1 LFPNGKTTCIFC
13 KGVVP
18 SNQFFEKWIKKMA
31 DTKKTEPNKEFTG
44 VRAILWPIYSFELK
58 KFLPMAFMMMCI
70 LLNYSLL
77 RAVKDALVVTSMGA
91 EAIPTLKLWFVLP
104 SALVFMI
111 VYSKLM
117 NLFSKNKV
125 FYIVLSFFLTYF
137 ALFAFVLY
145 PHNQSLLL
153 DFSGV
158 ESEFWKRLLLP
169 VSGWPFSSFYVMA
182 ELWGSAML
190 SLMFWSFANDVTS
203 IKESKRFYAMF
214 GFIANIALLASG
226 AALKAIKSADL
237 ISLLAV
243 FCCVA
248 IICTYYYLNNCVL
261 TDPRF
266 YNPDEIKKP
275 KKKKE
280 KLSLGESFKYIL
292 GSKYLGF
299 IALLVVCY
307 GISINLVEVMWKGQA
322 RLLYPSKEEFSAFM
336 GGLQIW
342 TGIVT
347 MTSMMIGA
355 NILRRCSWFSSAVLT
370 PVMMVVSG
378 LIFFGFIVFK
388 DELAPTAEFFGTS
401 ALGVVV
407 FVGLWQNVLSKGVK
421 YSLFDPTKEMS
432 YIPLDDELKFK
443 GKAAVDVIGGRAGK
457 SGGAL
462 IQFLLLNVI
471 FVGSSLVELAP
482 TIALIFV
489 VIMALWF
496 IAVKGLNKEFLKLS
510 SSQEK

>member
-1 LFPNGKTTCIFC
+1 
-13 KGVVP
+13 
-18 SNQFFEKWIKKMA
+18 MA
-31 DTKKTEPNKEFTG
+31 STKKTESEAFSG
-44 VRAILWPIYSFELK
+44 LRAMLWPIHSFELK

-104 SALVFMI
+104 SAMAFMI
-111 VYSKLM
+111 IYSKLM
-117 NLFSKNKV
+117 NAFSKNTV
-125 FYIVLSFFLTYF
+125 FYMVVSFFLAYF
-137 ALFAFVLY
+137 ALFALVLY
-145 PHNQSLLL
+145 PHNQALML

-158 ESEFWKRLLLP
+158 ESEFCKRLLLP
-169 VSGWPFSSFYVMA
+169 IGGWPFASFYVMA

-190 SLMFWSFANDVTS
+190 SLMFWGFANDITS

-226 AALKAIKSADL
+226 ATLKTIKSPGA
-237 ISLLAV
+237 ISLLAT
-243 FCCVA
+243 FTCIA
-248 IICTYYYLNNCVL
+248 IVGAYYYLNNCVL

-266 YNPDEIKKP
+266 FNPEEIKKP

-292 GSKYLGF
+292 ASKYLGL
-299 IALLVVCY
+299 IALLIIGY

-322 RLLYPSKEEFSAFM
+322 RMLYPSKEEFSAFM

-342 TGIVT
+342 TGATT
-347 MTSMMIGA
+347 MVAMMIGA
-355 NILRRCSWFSSAVLT
+355 NILRRCSWFSAAVITPLT
-370 PVMMVVSG
+370 ILVTG

-388 DELAPTAEFFGTS
+388 NELSSVANLFGATTL
-401 ALGVVV
+401 AVVV
-407 FVGLWQNVLSKGVK
+407 MTGLLQNVLGKGVK

-482 TIALIFV
+482 TIALIFCVIV
-489 VIMALWF
+489 VAWLY
-496 IAVKGLNKEFLKLS
+496 AVKGLNKEFLKLS
-510 SSQEK
+510 PEEK